1 MTGTE
6 QKRISKFLSYVL
18 RHSPESIGVELDSAG
33 WVDVSTLLDAINEC
47 DKPLTQEQLEQIV
60 SENPKRR
67 FEFSE
72 DQMLIRARQ
81 GHSITVD
88 LGLDP
93 MAPPTQLFHGTTQH
107 VLASIRTQGLVRG
120 QRHHVHLS
128 ADKATAKLVGGRRGK
143 PVVLTVDA
151 ASMGNAG
158 HVFYLTSNSVW
169 LIDHVPPEYL
179 SGLDFE

>member
-18 RHSPESIGVELDSAG
+18 RHAPESICVELDSAG
-33 WVDVSTLLDAINEC
+33 WVNVSTLLDAINEC
-47 DKPLTQEQLEQIV
+47 DKPLTREELEQIV

-81 GHSITVD
+81 GHSINVD
-88 LGLDP
+88 LGLEP
-93 MAPPTQLFHGTTQH
+93 TAPPTQLFHGTTQH
-107 VLASIRTQGLVRG
+107 VLDSIRKQGLLRG

-128 ADKATAKLVGGRRGK
+128 ADEATAKLVGGRRGK
-143 PVVLTVDA
+143 PVVLAVDA

-158 HVFYLTSNSVW
+158 HVFYLTSNCVW
-169 LIDHVPPEYL
+169 LTDHVPPEYL
-179 SGLDFE
+179 GGLDFE